1 MTELW
6 KRYCPKPL
14 SNSKGIRRGLGALA
28 LMLFPHGAVG
38 QDEPVTARENVVDEW
53 GNIRAP
59 RLERETSYFNY
70 FNQTGIGAIPPRA
83 TGFSVPA
90 GQIGGSN
97 SWDLFSGYAKGRAGD
112 GSSSAVNASPWSFRL
127 GAGASFGGRSAPG
140 ATLGRLN
147 SLTVPPLQRRTALM
161 LNWGFSAPLYRAA
174 LGSGALGMSGSSAAW
189 PSAAERSGAGDDP
202 EPAYRASNPV
212 NISSDADQNASFSA
226 IGGAPSLMGTQGA
239 PPASRSP
246 NGPSAVVPKPEP
258 RHEEELSAFLNGRI
272 SAGHLQIVAAAL
284 EDLKNGNPWSAQ
296 GRLELLATLYPDDT
310 DVAIGLILAEVGI
323 ERYQSAALRLSLA
336 QMRGLSP
343 MLRPRPELKEAIAQS
358 AIAGDR
364 AERIRAWVGE
374 APTRPEGAALL
385 VWTLWLGGSQA
396 EARADLAKM
405 RKNFPESDWPE
416 WMAQQISEAEAGTK
430 GPGE

>member
-14 SNSKGIRRGLGALA
+14 SKSKGIRRGLGALA
-28 LMLFPHGAVG
+28 LMLFSHGAVG

-59 RLERETSYFNY
+59 RLERETPYFNY
-70 FNQTGIGAIPPRA
+70 FNQAGIGAIPPRA
-83 TGFSVPA
+83 TGFSAPG

-97 SWDLFSGYAKGRAGD
+97 SWDLFSGYAKGGAGD
-112 GSSSAVNASPWSFRL
+112 GSSAAVNGSPWSFRL

-174 LGSGALGMSGSSAAW
+174 LGGGALGLSGSSAAW
-189 PSAAERSGAGDDP
+189 SSAAERSGGDP
-202 EPAYRASNPV
+202 ESAYP
-212 NISSDADQNASFSA
+212 
-226 IGGAPSLMGTQGA
+226 A
-239 PPASRSP
+239 PPSP
-246 NGPSAVVPKPEP
+246 NGPSTVVPKSEP

-272 SAGHLQIVAAAL
+272 SAGHLQIIAAAL

-323 ERYQSAALRLSLA
+323 ERYESAALRLSLA

-343 MLRPRPELKEAIAQS
+343 MLRPRPEWKEAIAQS
-358 AIAGDR
+358 AMAGDR
-364 AERIRAWVGE
+364 AERIRVWVGE
-374 APTRPEGAALL
+374 APTRPEGVALL
-385 VWTLWLGGSQA
+385 VWALWLGGSQA

-405 RKNFPESDWPE
+405 KQNFPESDWPE
-416 WMAQQISEAEAGTK
+416 WMAQQISEAETK
-430 GPGE
+430 DPGE